1 MQQPMDLDPEAPPT
15 HHSDKSDNNSTALHA
30 KTHDAPPSSGHP
42 SPAPS
47 SNSTQHN
54 ELYERELSNFNAVL
68 ASISPAAARAG
79 VRQNWRK
86 CLLGSSSDESF
97 FIRSLMGRTS
107 DHVMTKILED
117 EQERILEVASEH
129 YKEFLDQAMAVRLES
144 ISAKE
149 LVAVLAKARRLGYDE
164 MDLVE
169 ADEMVVPVEGRE
181 ANEPSDTEEEADESL
196 QVEVPEVLEVESGAP
211 KDSWAKERLMEFR
224 MKQHGD
230 AHQGSQTVFSQ
241 TEGHTKRKSKRKVC
255 PACGATFLQSAGLKY
270 HMDRKVCERQRPT
283 APLKFWCDLCSKGF
297 TTSGGLTYHRLNNVC
312 KGNETSATTS
322 PSAQLQAEQATKYT
336 EPPRNLTPKDIRKS
350 EPFPGALNV
359 RTYSPPQNAQ
369 MPAARFSEFKASPKP
384 LPMHPSPQQ
393 YQPHSTP
400 TSGPKPSVALTPEQY
415 AEMNAKLEK
424 EERRFESVLA
434 KVSPHLSSDDRHA
447 EIKRLKAGSSTRKS
461 IIRREYGVQV
471 RRSKVATANA
481 IRTASGGV
489 DVSMV
494 DTPPS
499 TNGFA
504 AINRIASFRAEPI
517 EPDSK
522 RRRTGEVEVRGRNPS
537 MYDPLRDDSDRSR
550 SVDEYPRPGFND
562 TQRPTHPSQ
571 VLKSD
576 NRPTTAQ
583 RQNGI
588 IPRSRPPLHAER
600 SSHGTPQHDPYRQS
614 SYHQHQTPTGGFT
627 SVNTEQSGSTP
638 RDRHD
643 GHTAPLAR
651 MGTYAAAPFY
661 VDQDGRSHALTPYNP
676 EGTFGVLKSKK
687 VPVREAQVQ
696 WENLQNSGRGAHYG
710 GPLGQANGA
719 EKRGSVTTTAT
730 TTRTGDLIE
739 ILSDS
744 SSYSHTPP
752 NEKLAAKM
760 AHKDTSTLSS
770 AASSIPPEARQ
781 SAGIGG
787 RPTAPMV
794 HSSPH
799 TRSAAEK
806 SEGRGAVEEESDS
819 DDGSDTSIP
828 ARRTPVKNDANRPRD
843 TLSVQPKTRAEE
855 SDRRL
860 MQALAGK
867 YGDEKENRGFR
878 HPVCPAIHKPAI
890 QLLSTL
896 NRANANGHS
905 VKSKPFVASKVIL
918 GQATAAPSGAVRKR
932 KTSESAKIS
941 RPWDPS
947 TQHSISQQHNMPQ
960 KNDEKE
966 LTLAIQ
972 AIHQDPTL

>member
-1 MQQPMDLDPEAPPT
+1 MQQPMDLDPEAPPPT
-15 HHSDKSDNNSTALHA
+15 HHSDKGDKGDKNPSTLQA

-47 SNSTQHN
+47 STSSPHN
-54 ELYERELSNFNAVL
+54 ELYDRELSNFNAVL

-86 CLLGSSSDESF
+86 CLLGSSSDESY

-107 DHVMTKILED
+107 DHVMSKILED
-117 EQERILEVASEH
+117 EQDRILEVASEH
-129 YKEFLDQAMAVRLES
+129 YKKFLDQAMAIRLES
-144 ISAKE
+144 ISAKD

-169 ADEMVVPVEGRE
+169 ADEMVVPIERPEV
-181 ANEPSDTEEEADESL
+181 NELSESEEEEAEEKL
-196 QVEVPEVLEVESGAP
+196 QVEVPEVFEVEGGAP
-211 KDSWAKERLMEFR
+211 KDSWAKERLMELR
-224 MKQHGD
+224 MKEQHG
-230 AHQGSQTVFSQ
+230 APQGSQTVFSQ

-312 KGNETSATTS
+312 KSQEASATTS
-322 PSAQLQAEQATKYT
+322 PNAQLQAEQATTYA
-336 EPPRNLTPKDIRKS
+336 EPPRNLAPDVRKP
-350 EPFPGALNV
+350 EPYPGALNV
-359 RTYSPPQNAQ
+359 RTYSPPQAAAQ

-393 YQPHSTP
+393 YQPQSTP
-400 TSGPKPSVALTPEQY
+400 TSGPKASVALTPEQF

-434 KVSPHLSSDDRHA
+434 KVSPALSSSDRHA

-489 DVSMV
+489 DISMV

-499 TNGFA
+499 SNGFA
-504 AINRIASFRAEPI
+504 AINRIASFRAEPSPS

-522 RRRTGEVEVRGRNPS
+522 RRRTDEVVEVSRGRNPS
-537 MYDPLRDDSDRSR
+537 MYDPLRDNSERSR
-550 SVDEYPRPGFND
+550 SVEYPRPGFNNGA
-562 TQRPTHPSQ
+562 QRLPHPDQ

-588 IPRSRPPLHAER
+588 IPRSGPPLPLHAER
-600 SSHGTPQHDPYRQS
+600 PPLGTPQHDPYRRS
-614 SYHQHQTPTGGFT
+614 SYQQHQTPTGGFT
-627 SVNTEQSGSTP
+627 SVNTDQGGSAP

-651 MGTYAAAPFY
+651 MGSYAAPPFY
-661 VDQDGRSHALTPYNP
+661 VDQDRRHHAPPPTYNP

-687 VPVREAQVQ
+687 VPVHEAQLQ
-696 WENLQNSGRGAHYG
+696 WENQQAGGQRYSGQ
-710 GPLGQANGA
+710 LGVNGA
-719 EKRGSVTTTAT
+719 EKRPNTTTT

-752 NEKLAAKM
+752 QEKLAAQAAQKPTP
-760 AHKDTSTLSS
+760 APSS

-781 SAGIGG
+781 GAGGGGLPTALPARTPPHPRSAG
-787 RPTAPMV
+787 
-794 HSSPH
+794 
-799 TRSAAEK
+799 EK
-806 SEGRGAVEEESDS
+806 TVEGRGALEAESDS

-828 ARRTPVKNDANRPRD
+828 ARKTPVKNAAFRPHD
-843 TLSVQPKTRAEE
+843 TLSVHP
-855 SDRRL
+855 RRSGRE
-860 MQALAGK
+860 GK
-867 YGDEKENRGFR
+867 FGRDGKENRGF
-878 HPVCPAIHKPAI
+878 
-890 QLLSTL
+890 
-896 NRANANGHS
+896 
-905 VKSKPFVASKVIL
+905 
-918 GQATAAPSGAVRKR
+918 
-932 KTSESAKIS
+932 
-941 RPWDPS
+941 
-947 TQHSISQQHNMPQ
+947 
-960 KNDEKE
+960 
-966 LTLAIQ
+966 
-972 AIHQDPTL
+972 